1 MSHKTISLLE
11 IACFQP
17 SDLRLANEA
26 GADRLEYCRDY
37 AVGGLTPDLFSFES
51 LRRPLSMPVLVMIRP
66 QAGAFVYDR
75 FTVRKMASSVRD
87 FAAAGADGWV
97 WGVLDDK
104 GRIDEWALESL
115 ASAADGGV
123 WTFHRA
129 FDQLHEPLAAIEKLL
144 EYGCSNILTSGSN
157 TTALAGKAKLAE
169 YAAQAEGRLRIL
181 AGGGIRSSNL
191 EELLVDASDFDV
203 HSAAIDVSQK
213 IDAAEIGRLKAI
225 LETFKSE

>member
-1 MSHKTISLLE
+1 MPRLLE

-17 SDLRLANEA
+17 SDLLLANEA
-26 GADRLEYCRDY
+26 GADRLEYCHDY
-37 AVGGLTPDLFSFES
+37 AVGGLTPDLASFES
-51 LRRPLSMPVLVMIRP
+51 LRRTLSVPVLVMIRP

-75 FTVRKMASSVRD
+75 FTVRKMATTVRD

-104 GRIDEWALESL
+104 GRIDEWALETL
-115 ASAADGGV
+115 ATAADGGT
-123 WTFHRA
+123 WSFHRA
-129 FDQLHEPLAAIEKLL
+129 FDQLKEPYAAIEKLV
-144 EYGCSNILTSGSN
+144 EYGCSNILSSGSI

-169 YAAQAEGRLRIL
+169 YAEQAAGRLRIL

-191 EELLVDASDFDV
+191 EELLADASDFDV
-203 HSAAIDVSQK
+203 HSAALDAHQK

-225 LETFKSE
+225 LEAFKSE

>member
-1 MSHKTISLLE
+1 MPRLLE

-17 SDLRLANEA
+17 TDLLLANEA
-26 GADRLEYCRDY
+26 GADRLEYCCDY
-37 AVGGLTPDLFSFES
+37 AMGGLTPDLASFES
-51 LRRPLSMPVLVMIRP
+51 LRRSLTIPVLVMIRP

-75 FTVRKMASSVRD
+75 FTVRKMASAVHD

-104 GRIDEWALESL
+104 GRLDEWALETL

-129 FDQLHEPLAAIEKLL
+129 FDQLQEPLPAIEKLA

-157 TTALAGKAKLAE
+157 TTALAGKAKLAA
-169 YAAQAEGRLRIL
+169 YVQQAAGRLRIL
-181 AGGGIRSSNL
+181 AGGGIRSTNL
-191 EELLVDASDFDV
+191 EELLDNASDFDV
-203 HSAAIDVSQK
+203 HSAALNAQQK
-213 IDAAEIGRLKAI
+213 IDSAEIGRLKAI
-225 LETFKSE
+225 LEAFKSE

>member
-1 MSHKTISLLE
+1 MVKRTLE

-37 AVGGLTPDLFSFES
+37 AVGGLTPDLASFES
-51 LRRPLSMPVLVMIRP
+51 LRRPLSVPVLVMIRP

-75 FTVRKMASSVRD
+75 FTVRKMATSVRD

-104 GRIDEWALESL
+104 GRIDEWALETL
-115 ASAADGGV
+115 ASAANGGT

-129 FDQLHEPLAAIEKLL
+129 FDQLHEPLPAIEKLL
-144 EYGCSNILTSGSN
+144 EYGCSNILTSGS
-157 TTALAGKAKLAE
+157 TSTALAGKAKLAA
-169 YAAQAEGRLRIL
+169 YAEQAAGRLRIL

-203 HSAAIDVSQK
+203 HSAALDAHQI
-213 IDAAEIGRLKAI
+213 IDAAEIDRLKEI
-225 LETFKSE
+225 LLSLKNE

>member
-1 MSHKTISLLE
+1 MPRLLE

-37 AVGGLTPDLFSFES
+37 AVGGLTPDLVSFES
-51 LRRPLSMPVLVMIRP
+51 LRRPLSVPVLVMIRP

-97 WGVLDDK
+97 WGVLDSK
-104 GRIDEWALESL
+104 GHLDEWALETL
-115 ASAADGGV
+115 ATAADGGA

-129 FDQLHEPLAAIEKLL
+129 FDQLHEPLPAIEKLV
-144 EYGCSNILTSGSN
+144 EYGCSNILTSGST
-157 TTALAGKAKLAE
+157 TTALAGKAKLLE
-169 YAAQAEGRLRIL
+169 YAQQAAGRLRIL
-181 AGGGIRSSNL
+181 AGGGIRSTNL
-191 EELLVDASDFDV
+191 EELLDGASDFDL
-203 HSAAIDVSQK
+203 HSAAINVHQK
-213 IDAAEIGRLKAI
+213 IDATEIGRLKEISAS
-225 LETFKSE
+225 FKSE

>member
-1 MSHKTISLLE
+1 MPRLLE

-37 AVGGLTPDLFSFES
+37 AVGGLTPDLVSFES
-51 LRRPLSMPVLVMIRP
+51 LRRPLSVPVLVMIRP
-66 QAGAFVYDR
+66 QAGSFVYDR
-75 FTVRKMASSVRD
+75 FTVRKMATTVRD

-104 GRIDEWALESL
+104 GRIDEWALETL
-115 ASAADGGV
+115 ASAANGGT

-157 TTALAGKAKLAE
+157 STALAGKANLAA
-169 YAAQAEGRLRIL
+169 YAAQAAGRLRIL

-203 HSAAIDVSQK
+203 HSAALDAHQK
-213 IDAAEIGRLKAI
+213 IDAAEIDRLKEI
-225 LETFKSE
+225 LLSLKNE